1 MEEKFAISIYVGN
14 KPGVLVRLAQSFALR
29 GYNVDSLVVS
39 PAHDAN
45 FSRIT
50 VVVQGEPSTYDQILR
65 QLNKLIDGVHATS
78 HQTTDVVDREM
89 ALFKVRVDPSQ
100 RAEIFQIVEVF
111 RAKTVDIT
119 DHSLVIETTGDSL
132 KIDALENLLGP
143 MGLLEMVRS
152 GKLIMKRGLEET

>member
-1 MEEKFAISIYVGN
+1 MEEKFAISIYVCN
-14 KPGVLVRLAQSFALR
+14 KPGVLVRIAQTFARR

-39 PAHDAN
+39 PAHNTN

-50 VVVQGEPSTYDQILR
+50 VVVQGVPSSYDQILR
-65 QLNKLIDGVHATS
+65 QLNKLVDVVHAASHTS
-78 HQTTDVVDREM
+78 ADIVDREM
-89 ALFKVRVDPSQ
+89 ALFKVRAKPDQ

-119 DHSLVIETTGDSL
+119 DQSLVIETTGDSL
-132 KIDALENLLGP
+132 KIDALEKLLEP
-143 MGLLEMVRS
+143 MGLVEMVRS

>member
-1 MEEKFAISIYVGN
+1 MEEKFAISIYVCN
-14 KPGVLVRLAQSFALR
+14 KPGVLVRLTQTFARR
-29 GYNVDSLVVS
+29 GYNIASLVVS
-39 PAHDAN
+39 AAHNTD

-65 QLNKLIDGVHATS
+65 QLNKLVDVVHAAS
-78 HQTTDVVDREM
+78 HESTDVVDREM
-89 ALFKVRVDPSQ
+89 ALFKVNVDTKK

-119 DHSLVIETTGDSL
+119 DNSLVIETTGDSS

>member
-1 MEEKFAISIYVGN
+1 MEEKFAISIYVCN
-14 KPGVLVRLAQSFALR
+14 KPGVLVRLAQTFARR

-65 QLNKLIDGVHATS
+65 QLNKLIDVVHATS

-119 DHSLVIETTGDSL
+119 DNSLVIETTGNSS
-132 KIDALENLLGP
+132 KIDEIGRASCRER
-143 MGLLEMVRS
+143 V
-152 GKLIMKRGLEET
+152 

>member
-1 MEEKFAISIYVGN
+1 MVLNIYSYV
-14 KPGVLVRLAQSFALR
+14 KR
-29 GYNVDSLVVS
+29 
-39 PAHDAN
+39 
-45 FSRIT
+45 FS
-50 VVVQGEPSTYDQILR
+50 V
-65 QLNKLIDGVHATS
+65 K
-78 HQTTDVVDREM
+78 
-89 ALFKVRVDPSQ
+89 PSQ

-119 DHSLVIETTGDSL
+119 DNSLVIETTGDSS